1 MTALASSDVTVTVTQ
16 RKKVNGSPTRRNNNC
31 TIAFGDGALTYSTGG
46 VPMPTGGSFGMNGA
60 VVDSMIVQESAGGAG
75 YIAEYDPTNNKMYLW
90 MGDYN
95 NAADGP
101 LIQVANATAIAAMS
115 LECTVIG
122 Y

>member
-1 MTALASSDVTVTVTQ
+1 MADFASTDVTVTVNQ
-16 RKKVNGSPTRRNNNC
+16 QKKVNGSPTRRNNQC
-31 TIAFGDGALTYSTGG
+31 TIAFGDGALTYATGG
-46 VPMPTGGSFGMNGA
+46 VPMPAGGSFGMPNKI
-60 VVDSMIVQESAGGAG
+60 VDSMIVQETAGGAG
-75 YIAEYDPTNNKMYLW
+75 YVAEYDATNNKMYLW

-101 LIQVANATAIAAMS
+101 LIQVANGTAIAAMS